1 MANLKDK
8 DKNMLTKAKEGIKK
22 SINHLELEFSK
33 LQLWRANPALVEWI
47 MVDQYWSMQALKN
60 VASVSCMDSQTLSI
74 KPWDKTAIW
83 PIAKAITD
91 SGLWLNPQSMSDM
104 IMIKIPAL
112 TEERRIELTKVAK
125 KMAEEAKVWVRN
137 ARWDSV
143 KIIKSAEDNKEISED
158 EKKDLELDLQ
168 KVVDESNKNIDE
180 YLKKKQEDIMRV

>member
-1 MANLKDK
+1 
-8 DKNMLTKAKEGIKK
+8 
-22 SINHLELEFSK
+22 
-33 LQLWRANPALVEWI
+33 
-47 MVDQYWSMQALKN
+47 
-60 VASVSCMDSQTLSI
+60 
-74 KPWDKTAIW
+74 
-83 PIAKAITD
+83 
-91 SGLWLNPQSMSDM
+91 
-104 IMIKIPAL
+104 MIKIPAL

-143 KIIKSAEDNKEISED
+143 KIIKNAEDNKEISED